1 MRSSLCVIHEKNA
14 TFLQEFSCTLQNIR
28 PNVRLTI
35 AHLDRDNTMIC
46 QTCMWTYVN
55 VLKRGFEHFQ
65 LMIWTFLGSK
75 QIIRPHAYACVNY
88 LQETNCE
95 ICELRAITLHNTP
108 QRLCAAEDKQAN
120 CPRRDWHRL
129 AIIIYWL
136 ESFFNPPESAKRCKQ
151 QWSNSLVDAL
161 LRARCPAGCLSKST
175 HMKGNVPINKGCQK
189 PQNGCASAP
198 GIQWHILYFCIIQWR
213 FFCITFFCLT
223 TVLLN
228 HQQKCSLNPYWSSF
242 LMNWMPTCGP
252 FCPWQTP
259 LVKQLLFEQ
268 LENNSS
274 TWENNVLVAQNKSY
288 AGVVLE

>member
-1 MRSSLCVIHEKNA
+1 MCVLDLSTNIFLAQPTASHNLRWSTVAVECCWNIEYMRSSLCVIHEKNA

-65 LMIWTFLGSK
+65 QMIWTFLGSK
-75 QIIRPHAYACVNY
+75 QIIRPHAYGVCMCQLPSGDELPN
-88 LQETNCE
+88 
-95 ICELRAITLHNTP
+95 CELRAITLHNTP

-136 ESFFNPPESAKRCKQ
+136 ESFNPPESAKRCKQ

-198 GIQWHILYFCIIQWR
+198 GIQWHILYFSIIQCR
-213 FFCITFFCLT
+213 FFCITFF
-223 TVLLN
+223 
-228 HQQKCSLNPYWSSF
+228 
-242 LMNWMPTCGP
+242 
-252 FCPWQTP
+252 
-259 LVKQLLFEQ
+259 
-268 LENNSS
+268 
-274 TWENNVLVAQNKSY
+274 
-288 AGVVLE
+288 

>member
-1 MRSSLCVIHEKNA
+1 MLLENHRRSSLCVIHEKNA

-28 PNVRLTI
+28 PDVRLTI

-65 LMIWTFLGSK
+65 QMIWTFLGSK
-75 QIIRPHAYACVNY
+75 QIIRPHWLHAYGVCMCQLPSGDELPN
-88 LQETNCE
+88 
-95 ICELRAITLHNTP
+95 CELRAITLHNTP
-108 QRLCAAEDKQAN
+108 QLLCAVEDKQEN

-198 GIQWHILYFCIIQWR
+198 GIQWHILYFSIIQCH
-213 FFCITFFCLT
+213 FFCITFLCHYCIT
-223 TVLLN
+223 KPSTKLL
-228 HQQKCSLNPYWSSF
+228 PE
-242 LMNWMPTCGP
+242 
-252 FCPWQTP
+252 P
-259 LVKQLLFEQ
+259 LLLFVLDEF
-268 LENNSS
+268 
-274 TWENNVLVAQNKSY
+274 NVNM
-288 AGVVLE
+288 